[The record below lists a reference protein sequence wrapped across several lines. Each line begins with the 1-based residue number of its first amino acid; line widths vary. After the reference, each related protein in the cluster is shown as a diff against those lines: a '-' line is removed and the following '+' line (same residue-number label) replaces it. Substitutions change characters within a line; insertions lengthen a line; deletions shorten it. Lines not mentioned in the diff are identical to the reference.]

1 MRVKVFLTPKTPQGS
16 CAVISAVLVI
26 GVTLAGCSE
35 RQAAVR
41 AIPPSPQ
48 PVGSNETPVE
58 LADTANP
65 ATLSD
70 TSTSSSVE
78 SAIPPSDSTTPSSN
92 REESEFDRRL
102 RQLEF
107 EAVQKSTQLTNERK
121 NEAID
126 PALFDELNQAEIPY
140 DFGIAESREE
150 KLRATKSDLP
160 LVLNKQVTRL
170 INYFTSRRGLKTF
183 KRTMER
189 GSAYRDMIERILEEE
204 DVPSEMFHLAQAESG
219 FRPKAIS
226 RARAKGMW
234 QFVSFRGKQYGLRGN
249 RYLEERYD
257 AELATRAAARHLKD
271 LHIEF
276 GDWYLVMA
284 AYNGGPNRVRRG
296 IKTSGSRDYW
306 ELSRRRL
313 LRRETRNYV
322 PIILAMTYV
331 AKNRWLYEST
341 EFDWVKP
348 IRYDTVQVESEIHI
362 DLIAEIAGTS
372 PNVIKNLNPALLRS
386 ATPPM
391 SYNLRLPQGS
401 GPLFEVGIGLIP
413 PEKRLAWR
421 WYRVETGDTLAQLA
435 RKFKVNQAEIVSAN
449 RLPSKLIS
457 SGIGLAIPGSN
468 RPVKYYYSSGAGG
481 FLVGGSGRYRIA
493 RGDTLGGI
501 ARRFSTSVTKLKQWN
516 ALSSSRI
523 IAGRYLIVAPEGLKS
538 RQAQRRR
545 VTTKGGSTIGGA
557 NKYKIRRGDNLSVIA
572 KRFGVTIGQLRD
584 WNDLFG
590 SRIHTGRYLNVRD
603 PSTRATVNQASG
615 SGNSTAKSAAKPF
628 LGTSYRIRSG
638 DTLSGIADRFGVTT
652 TELKKWNGL
661 HSSRIHAGKDL
672 VVRASIVAPAKNP
685 EGPVALVAPSPG
697 DAPLRVSNVEYEIR
711 PGDTL
716 GAIARRFGVT
726 VQQLKQWNRL
736 RTSRIRVGKTLSIRP
751 SGFKTPATLASTGN
765 RIRYKIQPGDTLAT
779 IAQRFG
785 VTVSELKA
793 WNGLRTSRIR
803 AGKHLTIYS
812 TVDPRV

>member
-1 MRVKVFLTPKTPQGS
+1 MTSRTPQGN
-16 CAVISAVLVI
+16 CAVISAVFMV
-26 GVTLAGCSE
+26 GVALAGCSE
-35 RQAAVR
+35 RQTAVR
-41 AIPPSPQ
+41 AIPPPPQ
-48 PVGSNETPVE
+48 PTESNEIPVE
-58 LADTANP
+58 LADTAKLT
-65 ATLSD
+65 ALSD
-70 TSTSSSVE
+70 TSASSPAKATIPSPDSV
-78 SAIPPSDSTTPSSN
+78 TPSSHD
-92 REESEFDRRL
+92 EESEFDRRL

-107 EAVQKSTQLTNERK
+107 EAVQKATQFANERN
-121 NEAID
+121 NEAVD
-126 PALFDELNQAEIPY
+126 PALFDELNQTEISD
-140 DFGIAESREE
+140 DFNIAETREAR
-150 KLRATKSDLP
+150 LRATKSDLP

-296 IKTSGSRDYW
+296 IKASGSRDYW
-306 ELSRRRL
+306 ELSRRRF

-341 EFDWVKP
+341 KFNWAEP

-362 DLIAEIAGTS
+362 DLIAEIAGAS
-372 PNVIKNLNPALLRS
+372 PSVIKDLNPALLRS
-386 ATPPM
+386 ATPTM
-391 SYNLRLPQGS
+391 DYSLRLPQGS
-401 GPLFEVGIGLIP
+401 GPLFERNIALIP
-413 PEKRLAWR
+413 SEKRLAWR
-421 WYRVETGDTLAQLA
+421 WYRVKTGDTLAQLA
-435 RKFKVNQAEIVSAN
+435 RKFKVNQAEIVSVN
-449 RLPSKLIS
+449 RLQNEPIS
-457 SGIGLAIPGSN
+457 SGIGLAIPGRN

-501 ARRFSTSVTKLKQWN
+501 ARRFNASVATLKQWN
-516 ALSSSRI
+516 GLSNNRI
-523 IAGRYLIVAPEGLKS
+523 IAGRYLVVTPEGLKS
-538 RQAQRRR
+538 RQARRR
-545 VTTKGGSTIGGA
+545 RSTTGGGSTIGGA
-557 NKYKIRRGDNLSVIA
+557 DKYKIRRGDNLSVIA
-572 KRFGVTIGQLRD
+572 KRFGVTVNQLHD
-584 WNDLFG
+584 WNGLVG
-590 SRIHTGRYLNVRD
+590 SRIHAGRYLNVRD
-603 PSTRATVNQASG
+603 PSTRSTASLTLD
-615 SGNSTAKSAAKPF
+615 SGNSTARSATKLF

-638 DTLSGIADRFGVTT
+638 DTLSSIAERFGVTT
-652 TELKKWNGL
+652 VELRKWNHL
-661 HSSRIHAGKDL
+661 RSSRIHTGKDL
-672 VVRASIVAPAKNP
+672 VVKAPISAPAKKR
-685 EGPVALVAPSPG
+685 EAQVALRAPSRG
-697 DAPLRVSNVEYEIR
+697 SALSRVNTVEYEIR

-726 VQQLKQWNRL
+726 VQQLRQWNGL
-736 RTSRIRVGKTLSIRP
+736 RTSRIRAGKTLSIRP
-751 SGFKTPATLASTGN
+751 SGLKAPATLVSKGN
-765 RIRYKIQPGDTLAT
+765 RIRYKIQPGDTLAA

-785 VTVSELKA
+785 VTVSDLKT
-793 WNGLRTSRIR
+793 WNSLRTSRIR